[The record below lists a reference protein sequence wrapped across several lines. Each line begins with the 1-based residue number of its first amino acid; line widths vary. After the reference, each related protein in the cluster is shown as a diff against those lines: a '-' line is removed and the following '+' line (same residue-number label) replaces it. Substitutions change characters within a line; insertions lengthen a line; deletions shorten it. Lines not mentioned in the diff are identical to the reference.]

1 MNNFIN
7 ALKNIPR
14 RGQHNF
20 VKILCLGVGF
30 ALTSVLIA
38 KLWYEHEYDTFYQ
51 EKDRLYRISEVIQR
65 GSDPDVLYGN
75 TPGGVAPLL
84 KQNLPQITGAT
95 RINP

>member
-30 ALTSVLIA
+30 ALASVLIA
-38 KLWYEHEYDTFYQ
+38 KLWYEH
-51 EKDRLYRISEVIQR
+51 
-65 GSDPDVLYGN
+65 GPH
-75 TPGGVAPLL
+75 
-84 KQNLPQITGAT
+84 LPH
-95 RINP
+95 